1 MKQRVG
7 QYITDRENREY
18 CVECNE
24 ICSRHCAIYRKAE
37 MRYDADHKK
46 RRKVKMLEF
55 KRNPESLLISIYR
68 DGNYFDTLMF
78 YDIEN
83 GYVYGTS
90 GIVYD
95 VGSIK

>member
-1 MKQRVG
+1 
-7 QYITDRENREY
+7 
-18 CVECNE
+18 
-24 ICSRHCAIYRKAE
+24 
-37 MRYDADHKK
+37 
-46 RRKVKMLEF
+46 MLEF
-55 KRNPESLLISIYR
+55 RRNPDSLLISIYR

-95 VGSIK
+95 AGSIK